1 MFDCNPTLHV
11 RSVFLDITK
20 AFEKMWHEGLLYKLR
35 SMGIW
40 GELYNRL
47 ENYLSGSIERL
58 TLNGKNSSSKPVL
71 VGVSKGSILRPL
83 LSLVCINDL
92 SNIKPYADENFFF
105 IKVRDKNES
114 AKTLNNDV
122 LAISKRAYNWKML
135 LYQILANQSKKS
147 YFQWKIKFKFIQP

>member
-1 MFDCNPTLHV
+1 
-11 RSVFLDITK
+11 
-20 AFEKMWHEGLLYKLR
+20 
-35 SMGIW
+35 MGIW

-47 ENYLSGSIERL
+47 ENYLSGSIGRL
-58 TLNGKNSSSKPVL
+58 TLNGKNSSRKPVL

-92 SNIKPYADENFFF
+92 SNIKPYADDTFFF

-122 LAISKRAYNWKML
+122 FAISTRAYNWKML
-135 LYQILANQSKKS
+135 L
-147 YFQWKIKFKFIQP
+147 F